1 MKKGWLSED
10 PASKRSLSEDTGN
23 HSTHVLWFCKELQKL
38 QNSSCSA
45 SGRIQTSSVFWG
57 VVLCICALR
66 CCIGVVVHVRVQM
79 KKNWRVLNRWCTLS
93 QWSIYC
99 SLLIQS
105 KQCGSEVGGRD
116 SNSVVVSE
124 SGSFALLDK
133 RMIQSQTCA
142 RPHLVTLPIS
152 LPFLSEQ
159 IWLARVVMHTQ
170 GRVRWGVWDVCGGN
184 VDVETTCCNTTL
196 TGWRIRA
203 RQVQI
208 HFIS

>member
-1 MKKGWLSED
+1 MHRDSVKTGWLSED

-23 HSTHVLWFCKELQKL
+23 HLTHVLWFCKELQKL
-38 QNSSCSA
+38 QNSSCLA
-45 SGRIQTSSVFWG
+45 SGRLQASSVFWG

-124 SGSFALLDK
+124 SGSFCTV
-133 RMIQSQTCA
+133 RQA
-142 RPHLVTLPIS
+142 RDSKP
-152 LPFLSEQ
+152 
-159 IWLARVVMHTQ
+159 
-170 GRVRWGVWDVCGGN
+170 DVCASPPSN
-184 VDVETTCCNTTL
+184 L
-196 TGWRIRA
+196 THLPPFSFRA
-203 RQVQI
+203 RLVSACG
-208 HFIS
+208 HAHTGACDGVCGMCVEETLMSRPPAATRL